1 LNGVVNV
8 VKPPLITS
16 FKVVEII
23 KRKFKL
29 RHVGH
34 LGVLDPI
41 ATGLLQ
47 IAVGS
52 ATKLFEYF
60 TGLERSYRAELLLGI
75 STDTQ
80 DAAGRPIKISEDVD
94 ISNLEEIVDSFKGEI
109 TQIPPM
115 YSSLHYKGKRLY
127 ELAREGIEVPRTPRN
142 VLIKHIDIIDVK
154 KDRYPRVI
162 LDVVCQ
168 RGTYIRTLC
177 HDIGE
182 KLGVGAHM
190 LSLVRTRIGNIDLP
204 QAYSLTEIL
213 GRGNSIAEYFMP
225 WGMLSEIEK
234 IDLIVKKQR
243 DDFIKGKPILLYKT
257 YYSRREFV
265 SVWYNNECI
274 GVGRCFQDVL
284 YPIAVENLNVS

>member
-94 ISNLEEIVDSFKGEI
+94 ISNLEEIIDSFTGEI

-127 ELAREGIEVPRTPRN
+127 ELARDGIEVPRTPT
-142 VLIKHIDIIDVK
+142 VAQYPVTLFTTDWK
-154 KDRYPRVI
+154 K
-162 LDVVCQ
+162 
-168 RGTYIRTLC
+168 
-177 HDIGE
+177 
-182 KLGVGAHM
+182 
-190 LSLVRTRIGNIDLP
+190 
-204 QAYSLTEIL
+204 
-213 GRGNSIAEYFMP
+213 
-225 WGMLSEIEK
+225 
-234 IDLIVKKQR
+234 
-243 DDFIKGKPILLYKT
+243 
-257 YYSRREFV
+257 
-265 SVWYNNECI
+265 
-274 GVGRCFQDVL
+274 
-284 YPIAVENLNVS
+284 